1 MNERIR
7 ELRKTLGLTME
18 EFGKRIGIKKS
29 SISLIENGKNGTT
42 DQTVL
47 SICREFNVNEQW
59 LRTGE
64 GEMFLN
70 SRQSALDRLAE
81 EYRLDERKKALVASF
96 LQLSA
101 SDQEAILRFIDSAA
115 AELSTIPSKPDLDI
129 EAEVERYRQELLS
142 QRQAE
147 AGSFPSAGFSS
158 NTG

>member
-1 MNERIR
+1 MNERIK

-18 EFGKRIGIKKS
+18 QFGQRIGLTKAS
-29 SISLIENGKNGTT
+29 VSRIESAFSNTT

-115 AELSTIPSKPDLDI
+115 AELSAIPSKPDLDI

-142 QRQAE
+142 QKQAA
-147 AGSFPSAGFSS
+147 AGLSPSAGSS
-158 NTG
+158 SSAV

>member
-115 AELSTIPSKPDLDI
+115 AELSAIPSKPDLDI
-129 EAEVERYRQELLS
+129 EAEVERYRQELLL
-142 QRQAE
+142 QKQAE